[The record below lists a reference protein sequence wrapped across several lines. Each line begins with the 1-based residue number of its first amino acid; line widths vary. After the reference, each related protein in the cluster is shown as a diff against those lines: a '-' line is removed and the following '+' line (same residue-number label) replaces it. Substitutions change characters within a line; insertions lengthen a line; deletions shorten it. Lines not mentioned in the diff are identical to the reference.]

1 MTTVNRKGQGTRTWT
16 METVR
21 GRCTE
26 DDRCLIWNQ
35 GVNSGGYPVTSI
47 NGKPGTSVRKFIF
60 TELLG
65 RTVPNGKRITSRCDN
80 RRCCS
85 EHCLMA
91 QAIGTIIKR
100 GYEKRCMTPAGLALL
115 QERCPFSK
123 LDREKARQIRTSTE
137 STKVI
142 AARYGIS
149 AASAS
154 AIRRGEAWREPPVLV
169 SSIFALATSM
179 GVA

>member
-1 MTTVNRKGQGTRTWT
+1 MD
-16 METVR
+16 TVR
-21 GRCTE
+21 SRCTE

-35 GVNSGGYPVTSI
+35 GVNSGGYPMTSI
-47 NGKPGTSVRKFIF
+47 NGKPGANVRKFIF

-65 RTVPNGKRITSRCDN
+65 RTVPAGKRVTSRCGN

-91 QAIGTIIKR
+91 QPIGTIIKR
-100 GYEKRCMTPAGLALL
+100 GYEKRCLTGAGLKLL

-123 LDREKARQIRTSTE
+123 LDREKAREIRASTE
-137 STKVI
+137 PTKVL

-149 AASAS
+149 AASTS
-154 AIRRGEAWREPPVLV
+154 AIKRGEAWREPPQLITSV
-169 SSIFALATSM
+169 FNLAASL